1 MIELYH
7 IQREGDPYGG
17 SRNSSKVLIALEE
30 IGEKYDVKLLS
41 RLQDCR
47 PADAPYRKINPN
59 GVVPAIS
66 DDGFI
71 LWESGAI
78 LRYLADS
85 LASTTLI
92 PTDTKQRA
100 LVQQWL
106 AWEGTTLNP
115 SLLNLFFAMMAP
127 TPDNDAIATAKAAY
141 LGNLGILDAQLA
153 GKEYV
158 CGSFSMADIA
168 LGCIAPISFNL
179 GLDLKPYPHLLAWI
193 KRLGA
198 RPAWS
203 KAETVIADMAAGQ
216 AQLG

>member
-30 IGEKYDVKLLS
+30 IGEKYSVKLLS

-66 DDGFI
+66 EDGFT

-85 LASTTLI
+85 RASTTLM
-92 PTDTKQRA
+92 PTDVKQRA
-100 LVQQWL
+100 HVQQWL
-106 AWEGTTLNP
+106 TWEGTTLNP
-115 SLLNLFFAMMAP
+115 SLLGLFFSMMAP
-127 TPDNDAIATAKAAY
+127 APDNDAIAAAKAAY
-141 LGNLGILDAQLA
+141 LANLGILDAQLA
-153 GKEYV
+153 GKDYV
-158 CGSFSMADIA
+158 CGSFSIADIA
-168 LGCIAPISFNL
+168 LGCVAPISFNL
-179 GLDLKPYPHLLAWI
+179 GLDLTPYTHLLAWI
-193 KRLGA
+193 KRLSA
-198 RPAWS
+198 RPAWN
-203 KAETVIADMAAGQ
+203 KAETVVADIAAGQ

>member
-1 MIELYH
+1 MLELYH

-30 IGEKYDVKLLS
+30 IGEKYDVRLLS
-41 RLQDCR
+41 RLEDCR

-59 GVVPAIS
+59 GVVPAIN
-66 DDGFI
+66 DDGLI

-78 LRYLADS
+78 LRYLAD
-85 LASTTLI
+85 TREGMTLMPRDI
-92 PTDTKQRA
+92 RQRA

-106 AWEGTTLNP
+106 TWEGTTLNP
-115 SLLNLFFAMMAP
+115 ALLSLFFAMMAP
-127 TPDNDAIATAKAAY
+127 KPDNDAIAAAKAAY
-141 LGNLGILDAQLA
+141 LGNLAILNAQLA
-153 GKEYV
+153 GKDYV
-158 CGSFSMADIA
+158 CGSFSIADIA

-179 GLDLKPYPHLLAWI
+179 GLDLTPYPDLLAWI

-198 RPAWS
+198 RPAWA
-203 KAETVIADMAAGQ
+203 KAETVIADMAAGK

>member
-30 IGEKYDVKLLS
+30 IGEKYSVKLLS

-66 DDGFI
+66 DDGLI

-85 LASTTLI
+85 RASTTLM
-92 PTDTKQRA
+92 PTDVKQRA
-100 LVQQWL
+100 HVQQWL
-106 AWEGTTLNP
+106 TWEGTTLNP
-115 SLLNLFFAMMAP
+115 SLLGLFFAMMAP
-127 TPDNDAIATAKAAY
+127 TPDNDAIAAAKAAY
-141 LGNLGILDAQLA
+141 LANLGILDAQLA
-153 GKEYV
+153 GKDYV
-158 CGSFSMADIA
+158 CGSFSIADIA
-168 LGCIAPISFNL
+168 LGCVAPISFNL
-179 GLDLKPYPHLLAWI
+179 GLDLTPYTHLLAWI
-193 KRLGA
+193 KRLSA
-198 RPAWS
+198 RPAWN
-203 KAETVIADMAAGQ
+203 KAETVVADIAAGQ

>member
-30 IGEKYDVKLLS
+30 IGEKYGIKLLS

-59 GVVPAIS
+59 GVVPTIN
-66 DDGFI
+66 DDGFM

-85 LASTTLI
+85 RASTTLM
-92 PTDTKQRA
+92 PKDTKQRA

-127 TPDNDAIATAKAAY
+127 TPDNDAIAAAKAAF
-141 LGNLGILDAQLA
+141 LGNLCILDAQLA
-153 GKEYV
+153 DRDYA
-158 CGSFSMADIA
+158 CGSFSIADIA
-168 LGCIAPISFNL
+168 LGCVVPISFNL
-179 GLDLKPYPHLLAWI
+179 GLDLTPYTHLIAWI
-193 KRLGA
+193 KRLRA

-203 KAETVIADMAAGQ
+203 KAETVVADMAAGQ
-216 AQLG
+216 AQLA

>member
-1 MIELYH
+1 MLELYH

-30 IGEKYDVKLLS
+30 IGEKYNVKLLS
-41 RLQDCR
+41 RLEDCR

-59 GVVPAIS
+59 GVVPAIN
-66 DDGFI
+66 DDGLI

-78 LRYLADS
+78 LRYLADTREGTA
-85 LASTTLI
+85 LMPA
-92 PTDTKQRA
+92 DTKQRA

-106 AWEGTTLNP
+106 TWEGATLNP
-115 SLLNLFFAMMAP
+115 TLLNLFFAMMAP
-127 TPDNDAIATAKAAY
+127 TPDNDAIAAAKAAY
-141 LGNLGILDAQLA
+141 LGNLVILNAQLV
-153 GKEYV
+153 GKDYV
-158 CGSFSMADIA
+158 CGSFSIADIA
-168 LGCIAPISFNL
+168 LGCVAPISFNL
-179 GLDLKPYPHLLAWI
+179 GLDLKPYPNLLAWI

-198 RPAWS
+198 RPAWA

>member
-17 SRNSSKVLIALEE
+17 SRNSSKILIALEE
-30 IGEKYDVKLLS
+30 IGEKYGVKLLS

-47 PADAPYRKINPN
+47 PADAPYRKMNPN
-59 GVVPAIS
+59 GVVPTINDA
-66 DDGFI
+66 GFI
-71 LWESGAI
+71 LWESSAI

-85 LASTTLI
+85 RASTTLM
-92 PTDTKQRA
+92 PTDSKQRA

-106 AWEGTTLNP
+106 TWEGATLNP

-127 TPDNDAIATAKAAY
+127 TPDNDAIAAAKAAL

-158 CGSFSMADIA
+158 CGSFSIADIA
-168 LGCIAPISFNL
+168 LGCLVPISFNL
-179 GLDLKPYPHLLAWI
+179 GLDLTPYPHLLAWI
-193 KRLGA
+193 KRLSV

-203 KAETVIADMAAGQ
+203 KAETVVADIAAGKT
-216 AQLG
+216 QLG

>member
-30 IGEKYDVKLLS
+30 IGEKYGVKLLS

-47 PADAPYRKINPN
+47 SAEAPYRKINPN
-59 GVVPAIS
+59 GVVPTIN

-85 LASTTLI
+85 RANTTLM
-92 PTDTKQRA
+92 PTDAKQRA

-106 AWEGTTLNP
+106 TWEGTTLNP

-127 TPDNDAIATAKAAY
+127 TPDNDVIAAAKAAY

-158 CGSFSMADIA
+158 CGSFSIADIA

-179 GLDLKPYPHLLAWI
+179 GLDLKPYTHLLAWI

-198 RPAWS
+198 RPAWN
-203 KAETVIADMAAGQ
+203 KAETVVADMAAGQ
-216 AQLG
+216 AQLN

>member
-30 IGEKYDVKLLS
+30 IGEKYSVKLLS

-71 LWESGAI
+71 FWESGAI

-85 LASTTLI
+85 RANTTLM
-92 PTDTKQRA
+92 PKDAKQRA
-100 LVQQWL
+100 LVQQWV

-127 TPDNDAIATAKAAY
+127 TPDNDVIAAAKAAY

-158 CGSFSMADIA
+158 CGSFSIADIA

-179 GLDLKPYPHLLAWI
+179 GLDLKPYTHLLAWI

-198 RPAWS
+198 RPAWN
-203 KAETVIADMAAGQ
+203 KAETVVADMAAGQ